1 VTGQITTSLW
11 WPVHSWPAIIPNS
24 YEDVFDLKTRILR
37 DSKEKPMQAAEAVA
51 KKDIDQLCIN
61 TIRTLSMDA
70 VQQANSGHPG
80 APMALAPVVYCLWQR
95 FLRFDPDHPIWPN
108 RDRFVLSAGH
118 ASMLLYAMLHLTGV
132 KAVNPKYETLG
143 HLSVTLEDI
152 KHFRQLDS
160 KCPGHPEYRWTSG
173 VETTTGPLG
182 QGVATSVGM
191 AIAARW
197 FANTFNRPGF
207 ELFDYDVY
215 ALCGDGCMM
224 EGISGEAASLA
235 GHLEL
240 DNLCWIYDN
249 NHITIEGNTAL
260 AYSDDVA
267 TRFMGYGWNVTRVG
281 DANDLEM
288 LECAF
293 RTFRNEK
300 ERPTLII
307 VDSHIAYGAPNKQDT
322 SAAHGEPLGE
332 QEIQLA
338 KRHYGWPEDA
348 KFVVPDGVRE
358 HFQAGIGAR
367 GQALRDAWMAK
378 FEAYKRQYPELAD
391 LGYRMLRRELPEGWD
406 KGLPTF
412 AADPKGIAT
421 RDASGKVLNV
431 LAKNVPWLLG
441 GSADLGP
448 SCKTRLTFEGA
459 GDLSA
464 ENCGGRNLHFGIRE
478 HAMGAIL
485 NGLSLSKIRPFGSG
499 FLIFS
504 DYGRAAIRLSALM
517 EIPVIHIFTHDSI
530 GVGEDGPTHQPVE
543 HLASLRAIP
552 GLVTLRP
559 GDANEVVEAYRYIMQ
574 LHHQPAVLVLSRQA
588 VPTLDR
594 SQYASASGVARG
606 AYVLADS
613 PGGRPEVILIASG
626 SEVSLAVQA
635 HEKLS
640 AEGIPSRVV
649 SMPSWDIFDHQSPE
663 YRESVLPSNVRAR
676 VAVEQASTFGWERYV
691 GLSGRVIGMKTFG
704 ASAPLK
710 ELQRK
715 FGFEPEQVAAAAR
728 ELVGR

>member
-1 VTGQITTSLW
+1 MSATGVSQS
-11 WPVHSWPAIIPNS
+11 PK
-24 YEDVFDLKTRILR
+24 EQDL
-37 DSKEKPMQAAEAVA
+37 A
-51 KKDIDQLCIN
+51 QLSIN

-80 APMALAPVVYCLWQR
+80 TPMAMAPVVYCLWQR
-95 FLRFDPDHPIWPN
+95 ILRFDPNHPIWPN

-118 ASMLLYAMLHLTGV
+118 ASMLMYSILHLTGV

-143 HLSVTLEDI
+143 NLSVTLDDI
-152 KHFRQLDS
+152 KHFRQLES

-197 FANTFNRPGF
+197 FRSYFNRPNF
-207 ELFDYDVY
+207 DLFDYDVY

-235 GHLEL
+235 GHLKLAE
-240 DNLCWIYDN
+240 LCWIYDN

-267 TRFMGYGWNVTRVG
+267 TRFLGYGWNVTRVG
-281 DANDLEM
+281 DANDLQM
-288 LECAF
+288 LERAF
-293 RTFRNEK
+293 HTFKNEK

-332 QEIQLA
+332 EEIKLT
-338 KRHYGWPEDA
+338 KRRYGWPEDA
-348 KFVVPDGVRE
+348 KFLVPEGVRE
-358 HFQAGIGAR
+358 HFEAGIGAR
-367 GQALRDAWMAK
+367 GKALREAWMVQ
-378 FEAYKRQYPELAD
+378 FDAYRQQYPDLATQ
-391 LGYRMLRRELPEGWD
+391 GHQMLRRELPEGWD

-412 AADPKGIAT
+412 AANPKGIAS
-421 RDASGKVLNV
+421 RDSSSQVLNA
-431 LAKNVPWLLG
+431 LARNVPWLFG
-441 GSADLGP
+441 GAADLSP
-448 SCKTRLTFEGA
+448 STKTRLTFEGA
-459 GDLSA
+459 GDFSA
-464 ENCGGRNLHFGIRE
+464 ENPAGRNLHFGIRE

-485 NGLSLSKIRPFGSG
+485 NGLSLSKARPFGSG

-504 DYGRAAIRLSALM
+504 DYGRGAIRLSALM
-517 EIPVIHIFTHDSI
+517 EIPVIYIFTHDSI
-530 GVGEDGPTHQPVE
+530 GVGEDGPTHQPIE

-559 GDANEVVEAYRYIMQ
+559 ADANEVVEAYRYIMR
-574 LHHQPAVLVLSRQA
+574 LTHEPAALILSRQA
-588 VPTLDR
+588 LPTLDR
-594 SQYASASGVARG
+594 TKYAPASGVARG
-606 AYVLADS
+606 AYVLGDA
-613 PGGRPEVILIASG
+613 PGRNPEVILIASG
-626 SEVSLAVQA
+626 SEISLAVAA
-635 HEKLS
+635 HEKLLS
-640 AEGIPSRVV
+640 DGIRSRVV
-649 SMPSWDIFDHQSPE
+649 SMPSWDIFDHQSQE
-663 YRESVLPSNVRAR
+663 YRDEVLPPSVTAR
-676 VAVEQASTFGWERYV
+676 VAVEQASTFGWEHYT
-691 GLSGRVIGMKTFG
+691 GLGGRIIAMKTFG

-715 FGFEPEQVAAAAR
+715 FGFEPDHVVTAAKQLLQKA
-728 ELVGR
+728 